1 MAYKIEFCKTY
12 LEIVSPYKMPLE
24 PFSRENMRSLK
35 SQKDEEGHQR
45 KLEEVVKNIYTNAV
59 SFAERKTETIYRCA
73 IQNVSHGLVNISST
87 IPSNLYQS
95 IQFQITKEYIV
106 GNMDEILMRLRS
118 LFPDC
123 SVEYKK
129 VSMAMGRDGKEYDI
143 SNLDEKLRPFI
154 NTQRAVT
161 NDYIVIDW
169 S

>member
-1 MAYKIEFCKTY
+1 MSLT
-12 LEIVSPYKMPLE
+12 
-24 PFSRENMRSLK
+24 PFSRKNMHTLK

-45 KLEEVVKNIYTNAV
+45 KLEEVVRNIYMSAV
-59 SFAERKTETIYRCA
+59 YFAERNTETSYRFSFLNGY
-73 IQNVSHGLVNISST
+73 QNMVNIPSS
-87 IPSNLYQS
+87 IPSNHSLQYIS
-95 IQFQITKEYIV
+95 FQITKDFIV
-106 GNMDEILMRLRS
+106 GNMDEILTRLRS

-129 VSMAMGRDGKEYDI
+129 VSMARGRDGKDYDI

-154 NTQRAVT
+154 DTARAQT

>member
-1 MAYKIEFCKTY
+1 
-12 LEIVSPYKMPLE
+12 MPLE

-45 KLEEVVKNIYTNAV
+45 KLEEVVRNIYTSAV
-59 SFAERKTETIYRCA
+59 SFAERNAETSYTFCFPNTY
-73 IQNVSHGLVNISST
+73 QSLVNIPST

-106 GNMDEILMRLRS
+106 GNMDEILGRLRS
-118 LFPDC
+118 LFPEC

-129 VSMAMGRDGKEYDI
+129 LSMAMARDGKEYDI

-154 NTQRAVT
+154 DTQRAVT
-161 NDYIVIDW
+161 KEYIVIDW